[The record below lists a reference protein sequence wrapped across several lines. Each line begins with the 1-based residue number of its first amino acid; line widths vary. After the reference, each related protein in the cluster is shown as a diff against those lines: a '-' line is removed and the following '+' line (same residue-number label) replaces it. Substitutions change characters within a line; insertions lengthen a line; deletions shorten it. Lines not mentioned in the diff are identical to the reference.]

1 MYEAAFERCIPHT
14 SNNMDGRSVAILA
27 CVATLLIQT
36 FHGTSESLAIH
47 AVKLVEEGLTPGHCT
62 QHSLVNHEQLSH
74 LCNDWPIKG
83 TTIKSFIQ

>member
-1 MYEAAFERCIPHT
+1 MGWDGCSHTYILCMYEAACEHYIPHT

-47 AVKLVEEGLTPGHCT
+47 AVKLVEEGLTPGHCA
-62 QHSLVNHEQLSH
+62 QHSLVNH
-74 LCNDWPIKG
+74 D
-83 TTIKSFIQ
+83 